1 MAETEKHDVVWELRK
16 IATCIYAA
24 CDESV
29 ADDIEARLRAAADSH
44 EQVKAERDRLWK
56 ILWRLL
62 KGYDSETQS
71 IPVEPDPG
79 CQECTCHTT
88 PKSLETGVCPYHT
101 ALSAIAALQPAPQR
115 ERGGHLMGMNPK
127 HVAWR
132 EAVIALA
139 KLRGVSWAMGDDP
152 DGYLEECWD
161 DEMTPTQAVQAMS
174 DYPEG

>member
-1 MAETEKHDVVWELRK
+1 
-16 IATCIYAA
+16 
-24 CDESV
+24 
-29 ADDIEARLRAAADSH
+29 
-44 EQVKAERDRLWK
+44 
-56 ILWRLL
+56 
-62 KGYDSETQS
+62 
-71 IPVEPDPG
+71 
-79 CQECTCHTT
+79 
-88 PKSLETGVCPYHT
+88 
-101 ALSAIAALQPAPQR
+101 
-115 ERGGHLMGMNPK
+115 MGMNPK